1 MQNRLSAVKES
12 QASCRTQLQELRAA
26 IEAEKAARPQ
36 SVTIT
41 SAHHRY
47 PISDDAQAA
56 RNSSLSR
63 LTDAHKEL
71 EKLEG
76 ELAQYGACDPVKVD
90 EKKRAV
96 TLAKEAAVRWTG
108 EPVIS
113 SFHSCSFSG
122 LLEVG
127 LTLSGRA
134 IAPRKH
140 TFR

>member
-12 QASCRTQLQELRAA
+12 QASYHTQLQELRAA

-41 SAHHRY
+41 SVHHRY

-56 RNSSLSR
+56 RNASLSR

-113 SFHSCSFSG
+113 SFHSCSFSA

-127 LTLSGRA
+127 LTLCGRA
-134 IAPRKH
+134 IAPRKYA
-140 TFR
+140 FR